1 MLRMLQIISN
11 PATEKICVTAPVYL
25 KHNIVFLVD
34 PSTIIAWRDISFY
47 FDNEKENHAV
57 NASEDDATHIAKR
70 YTSKHKCY
78 PDFYKIVISLSE
90 NGSCSPLNFV

>member
-1 MLRMLQIISN
+1 MLQIISN
-11 PATEKICVTAPVYL
+11 SATEKICVTAPVYL

-57 NASEDDATHIAKR
+57 NTSEDEAIHIAKR
-70 YTSKHKCY
+70 YTSKRKCY

-90 NGSCSPLNFV
+90 NRSCSPLNLFYE